1 MDNEVMLDTSNLEA
15 MMGELIQSID
25 KLDLSI
31 DYLSAIMSGDEAAII
46 GAAQGAFGRAVGA
59 RNLSMPA
66 AEGAMVENKRVN
78 KLFENKIR
86 SIIGQEVVK
95 FLKNNK

>member
-1 MDNEVMLDTSNLEA
+1 MENDIIFDTSNLES

-46 GAAQGAFGRAVGA
+46 GSAQGAFGRAVGA
-59 RNLSMPA
+59 RGL
-66 AEGAMVENKRVN
+66 AMAPMEPMTENKKAN
-78 KLFENKIR
+78 ELFQNKIR
-86 SIIGQEVVK
+86 SIISEEIVN
-95 FLKNNK
+95 FLKHNK